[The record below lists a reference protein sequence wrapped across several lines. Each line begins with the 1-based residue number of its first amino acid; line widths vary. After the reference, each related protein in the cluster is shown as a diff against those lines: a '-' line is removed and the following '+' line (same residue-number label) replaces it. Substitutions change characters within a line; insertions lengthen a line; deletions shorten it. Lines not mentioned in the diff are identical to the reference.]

1 MREYF
6 RPYNKI
12 IDVADVAQHNI
23 LLTDSSG
30 GLLTCNYVTVTAVSG
45 GVDNQQFQ
53 IIPSGVDTM
62 YGGAGNFQ
70 GSGNLSSRDVGP
82 SAYNNAGK
90 RTSNSA
96 SGSLGLFGATDSDTL
111 ILSLSP
117 ADATQAII
125 LTQQGGDAA
134 RYAVTYGQVIDA
146 NPRADLYAY
155 RPEITAP
162 PSYGKP

>member
-30 GLLTCNYVTVTAVSG
+30 GLLACNYVTVTAVSG
-45 GVDNQQFQ
+45 GVEDQQFQ

-62 YGGAGNFQ
+62 YGGTGILE

-82 SAYNNAGK
+82 SAYNNANT
-90 RTSNSA
+90 RTSNSG
-96 SGSLGLFGATDSDTL
+96 SGSLGLIGATDSDTL

-117 ADATQAII
+117 GDATRAII
-125 LTQQGGDAA
+125 ITQQEGDAT
-134 RYAVTYGQVIDA
+134 RYAVTYGQVVEA
-146 NPRADLYAY
+146 NPMADKFAY
-155 RPEITAP
+155 RGEQTDA
-162 PSYGKP
+162 SGLKP